1 MAAGRCTSGHD
12 FARPYETYPPDSRP
26 AVNLGFLTVPFGEWP
41 LEKVA
46 RWARDNGFRSLE
58 IACWPA
64 ESGDARRYAGVTH
77 IDVDSL
83 DSGKASE
90 IRALLD
96 EIGIEISG
104 LGYYPNNLHADPAH
118 REAVNEHTRKVIR
131 AAECLGVGV
140 VNTFVGR
147 DKDRDHPGNM
157 DEFRKVWPALVLE
170 AESANVKI
178 GIENCPML
186 FSLDEWPGGV
196 NLAYSPAIWR
206 EMFAE
211 IPSDNFGLNFDPSHL
226 IWQMIDMERAIYE
239 FADRIVHV
247 HAKDLEIQRDGLY
260 EHGVMSLGMGWQVP
274 RLPGLGEVRWDR
286 FFAALYASGY
296 DGPVIIEHE
305 DRKFEGSEELII
317 RGFHLARDVLS
328 PYIV

>member
-1 MAAGRCTSGHD
+1 MK
-12 FARPYETYPPDSRP
+12 
-26 AVNLGFLTVPFGEWP
+26 LGFLTVPFGDWS
-41 LEKVA
+41 LEQVA
-46 RWARDNGFRSLE
+46 GWAKENGFGALE
-58 IACWPA
+58 VACWPA
-64 ESGDARRYAGVTH
+64 GSGDARRYAGVTH

-83 DSGKASE
+83 DEAGATQIQDMLGK
-90 IRALLD
+90 L
-96 EIGIEISG
+96 GIEISG
-104 LGYYPNNLHADPAH
+104 LGYYPNNLHPDPGH

-131 AAECLGVGV
+131 AAALLEAPV

-147 DKDRDHPGNM
+147 DKTRSHPENM
-157 DEFRKVWPALVLE
+157 AEFRRVWPDLVAE

-186 FSLDEWPGGV
+186 FSLDEWPGGN

-206 EMFAE
+206 EMFDE
-211 IPSDNFGLNFDPSHL
+211 IPSASFGLNFDPSHL
-226 IWQMIDMERAIYE
+226 IWQMIDVERAIYE
-239 FADRIVHV
+239 FADRLVHV
-247 HAKDLEIQRDGLY
+247 HAKDLEVRPDGLY

-274 RLPGLGEVRWDR
+274 RLPGLGDVRWDR

-305 DRKFEGSEELII
+305 DRKFEGTEELII
-317 RGFHLARDVLS
+317 RGFHLARDVLR